1 MDSETNLASAP
12 PGRRSRFHLGAL
24 RFSMAQFLIVLIC
37 LLITDP
43 FVEQMEYGKT
53 VETALVTLV
62 LLSAVLAVGG
72 GRRTLTWAIVLVIP
86 ALVGRWS
93 HHFWGAHVF
102 PAAGL
107 GPSLVFIVF
116 IVANLLRYILRA
128 PRVTSEVLYAGV
140 ANYLMLGVLWANA
153 YVLVAH
159 VMPSAFVFTA
169 GPPTSQSMQGFN
181 GLYFSF
187 VTLSTVGYGDIIP
200 IAPVARLLAIA
211 EATVGMIY
219 MTVLV
224 ARLVALYSSE
234 QPNDEKEKDDE
245 SQTT

>member
-1 MDSETNLASAP
+1 MDFETNQASAK
-12 PGRRSRFHLGAL
+12 RRYFHLGAL
-24 RFSMAQFLIVLIC
+24 RFSMAQFLIALVL
-37 LLITDP
+37 LLITAP
-43 FVEQMEYGKT
+43 FVEQMEDGKT
-53 VETALVTLV
+53 IETVLVTLV
-62 LLSAVLAVGG
+62 LLTAVLAVGG
-72 GRRTLTWAIVLVIP
+72 GRRTLTWAIILVIP

-93 HHFWGAHVF
+93 HHFGATRAF

-116 IVANLLRYILRA
+116 IVANLFRYILRA
-128 PRVTSEVLYAGV
+128 PRVTTEVLYAGV
-140 ANYLMLGVLWANA
+140 ATYLMLGVLWANA

-200 IAPVARLLAIA
+200 IAPVARLLAIV
-211 EATVGMIY
+211 EATVGMLF
-219 MTVLV
+219 MTVLI

-234 QPNDEKEKDDE
+234 NVIEEKEKEDE
-245 SQTT
+245 NKTA